1 MPACQYNP
9 VNKIAAIQMNS
20 SDSKKDNLETVAR
33 LVEEAAFIHK
43 AGLVLLPE
51 NFALFDGKAALDLGL
66 QESEGNGEIRGFIS
80 SLAKKY
86 CIWIIAGSI
95 PCASRPDKSLIDG
108 RVRSACWVFD
118 DTGVEV
124 SRYDKIHLFDVD
136 VDDSHGSYRE
146 SQQFEA
152 GINPQIVDTPAG
164 KVGLSICYDLRFP
177 QLYSWLAGAGAQ
189 ILTVPAAFT
198 FKTGEAHW
206 LLLLRARA
214 VENQCYVIAAN
225 QTGVHSKGRETWG
238 HSMIIDPWG
247 EVIVCAEEGEGVI
260 SAEINLQTLSD
271 IRSAM
276 PVLKHRKLIK

>member
-1 MPACQYNP
+1 MPDYQCNP

-33 LVEEAAFIHK
+33 LVEEAVFIHK

-51 NFALFDGKAALDLGL
+51 NFALFDGKAALDLGF
-66 QESEGNGEIRGFIS
+66 QESEANGDIRGFIS

-86 CIWIIAGSI
+86 GIWIIAGSI

-152 GINPQIVDTPAG
+152 GITPQMVDTPAG
-164 KVGLSICYDLRFP
+164 KIGLSICYDLRFP

-206 LLLLRARA
+206 ELLLRARA

-247 EVIVCAEEGEGVI
+247 KVVACAEDGEGVI
-260 SAEINLQTLSD
+260 SAEINLQALSD

>member
-1 MPACQYNP
+1 MPDYQCNP

-33 LVEEAAFIHK
+33 LVEEAVFIHK

-51 NFALFDGKAALDLGL
+51 NFALFDGKAALYLGF
-66 QESEGNGEIRGFIS
+66 QESEANGDIRGFIS

-86 CIWIIAGSI
+86 GIWIIAGSI

-152 GINPQIVDTPAG
+152 GITPQMVDTPAG
-164 KVGLSICYDLRFP
+164 KIGLSICYDLRFP

-206 LLLLRARA
+206 ELLLRARA

-247 EVIVCAEEGEGVI
+247 KVVACAEDGEGVI
-260 SAEINLQTLSD
+260 SAEINLQALSD